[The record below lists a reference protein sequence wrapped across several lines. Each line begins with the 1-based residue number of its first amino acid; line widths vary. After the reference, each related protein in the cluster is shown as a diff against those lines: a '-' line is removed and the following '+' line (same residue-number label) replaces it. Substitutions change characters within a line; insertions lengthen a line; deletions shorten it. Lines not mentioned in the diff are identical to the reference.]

1 MSVRRIGLREEFLQV
16 VHPVRI
22 RVALRIPVRVAAEIF
37 DLVPVAHPVAV
48 GIEEETRAELG
59 RAAVLPVGQRCR
71 GRDEVRR
78 VEHPKD
84 HHNICERRHSAHVR
98 RNTETCRVE
107 ELLAFSISRQVGIPA
122 SKQLNVEVRQRQA
135 VQDAADVKC
144 GAGAVHHVG
153 DHGEVLAIVGPD
165 IFIVDVVRRHAVG
178 PKVNAHPAVALEGV
192 PHDDVPSVGI
202 NGHALLA
209 VECDRVPGPNFHPA
223 HEVVGRAGTQP
234 DSTNSIRHGIRRHD
248 TRPDM
253 IALDP
258 DFLRAGVIDGD
269 AVAAVAGDHVAPPRA
284 RPADPVGYRRAGDV
298 HAAARIGHRARA

>member
-78 VEHPKD
+78 VNHGHDDHAREH
-84 HHNICERRHSAHVR
+84 RRTAHVR
-98 RNTETCRVE
+98 GDAETGVQE
-107 ELLAFSISRQVGIPA
+107 ELLAFSISSQVRIPA
-122 SKQLNVEVRQRQA
+122 SEEFDVVVGRGPT
-135 VQDAADVKC
+135 VQDATDIENVA
-144 GAGAVHHVG
+144 AVVRYTQYHR
-153 DHGEVLAIVGPD
+153 EVLAVVRPD

-178 PKVNAHPAVALEGV
+178 SEVNAQLAVALDRIA
-192 PHDDVPSVGI
+192 HDDVPGTGI
-202 NGHALLA
+202 HGHALLA